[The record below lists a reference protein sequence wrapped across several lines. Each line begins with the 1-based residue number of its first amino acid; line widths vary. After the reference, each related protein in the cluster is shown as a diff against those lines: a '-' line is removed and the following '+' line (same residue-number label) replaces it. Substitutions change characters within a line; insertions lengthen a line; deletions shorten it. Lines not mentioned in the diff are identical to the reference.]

1 MNKYT
6 THILLGVFCLIFGY
20 FISTLNSNNKVQ
32 KRFEQAQ
39 SFEAK
44 KNEQVDLLETR
55 ITELSELNQVLNF
68 QIKIDSTERR
78 VERSKP
84 ITETTTINN
93 ERTILT
99 RGIVIYGGNMRQD
112 NTKRSLVASYGAQS
126 IEEVEILRRV
136 VENQKVQ
143 LENCKGVVLI
153 KTEIITEYKEG
164 LRYAAKKCRNGSLVK
179 GVGIGVIG
187 TVIFALLLL

>member
-6 THILLGVFCLIFGY
+6 THILLGIFGIVLGY
-20 FISTLNSNNKVQ
+20 FICTLNSNNKVQ

-44 KNEQVDLLETR
+44 KNEQVILLEAR
-55 ITELSELNQVLNF
+55 NAQLANLNQVLNF
-68 QIKIDSTERR
+68 QIKIDSTQRRIERAN
-78 VERSKP
+78 P

-99 RGIVIYGGNMRQD
+99 RGIVIYGGSYNN
-112 NTKRSLVASYGAQS
+112 NTKRSLIASYGAQS

-136 VENQKVQ
+136 VDNQKVQ

-179 GVGIGVIG
+179 GVGIGIFG
-187 TVIFALLLL
+187 TAIFVLLLL

>member
-6 THILLGVFCLIFGY
+6 IHILLAIFGIVLGY
-20 FISTLNSNNKVQ
+20 FICTLNSNNKVQ
-32 KRFEQAQ
+32 KRIERIDAIVL
-39 SFEAK
+39 K
-44 KNEQVDLLETR
+44 KDIEVDSINARNVEV
-55 ITELSELNQVLNF
+55 IKQFDELVQKNHT
-68 QIKIDSTERR
+68 DSIERR
-78 VERSKP
+78 IERSKP

-99 RGIVIYGGNMRQD
+99 RGIVIYSGSHNN
-112 NTKRSLVASYGAQS
+112 NTKRSLIASYGAQS
-126 IEEVEILRRV
+126 IEEVEVLRRV
-136 VENQKVQ
+136 VANQKIQ

-187 TVIFALLLL
+187 TAIFALLLL